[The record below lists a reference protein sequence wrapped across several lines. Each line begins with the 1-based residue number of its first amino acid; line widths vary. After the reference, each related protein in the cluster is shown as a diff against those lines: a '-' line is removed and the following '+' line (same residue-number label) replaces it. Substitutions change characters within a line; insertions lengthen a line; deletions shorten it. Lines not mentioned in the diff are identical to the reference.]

1 MAADE
6 DDLLVGGLAG
16 LGGYSGRRVPE
27 KMTRKISKNVFELDV
42 ELWVPVESAT
52 EKVRDILAQLGR
64 VVHVEGA
71 AGSSGTQ
78 VIGMMGAG
86 FGKLNP
92 AVVTVT
98 IHPMEA
104 GARLV
109 IRGAA
114 KEGLIKQRAGE
125 AAAKRVAAALA

>member
-1 MAADE
+1 
-6 DDLLVGGLAG
+6 
-16 LGGYSGRRVPE
+16 
-27 KMTRKISKNVFELDV
+27 MTRKISKNVLELDV
-42 ELWVPVESAT
+42 ELWVPVESAA
-52 EKVRDILAQLGR
+52 ERVQDVLAQLGR
-64 VVHVEGA
+64 VVHVEGG

-86 FGKLNP
+86 FGNLNP

-98 IHPMEA
+98 IHPIEA
-104 GARLV
+104 GARLA